1 MMHKSQLCD
10 IAEEIYCRSS
20 LWNEFNILY
29 KKAKVQNFMFMKH
42 LSQQGGTAD
51 ELNFNGE

>member
-29 KKAKVQNFMFMKH
+29 KKAKVQKFYVYEAFVAIGWHCGWAK
-42 LSQQGGTAD
+42 L
-51 ELNFNGE
+51 

>member
-10 IAEEIYCRSS
+10 IAEEIYWRSR